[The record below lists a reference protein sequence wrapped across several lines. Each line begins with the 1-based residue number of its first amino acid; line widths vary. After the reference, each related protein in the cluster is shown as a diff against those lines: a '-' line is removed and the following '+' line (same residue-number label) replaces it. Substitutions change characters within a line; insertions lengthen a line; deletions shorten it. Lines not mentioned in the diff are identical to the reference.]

1 MSPTVYG
8 GRTNQGQPLGVLML
22 ETVFPRIPGDV
33 GNGFTFDFPVRYH
46 TVKGASIARAV
57 QAGDPA
63 LLQPFIE
70 GARIL
75 EEAGCQ
81 AITTSCGFLIMFQ
94 KELAE
99 AVNVPVLTSSLLQVP
114 YVARMLPPRKKVGI
128 LTARA
133 ASLGARHFQSAGME
147 NVSIAIKGMDQCP
160 EFTRA
165 FIMNEPVMDPEVVEL
180 EMVEA
185 ARSLVEAEPDIGALV
200 LECTNMPPY
209 AHAVQRATGLAV
221 YDVFT
226 LINHTVD
233 ALLRRPFDNIF
244 TRAPSR

>member
-8 GRTNQGQPLGVLML
+8 CRTNQGQPLGVLML

-33 GNGFTFDFPVRYH
+33 GNAFTFDFPVRYH

-57 QAGDPA
+57 QAGDPE

-70 GARIL
+70 GARVL
-75 EEAGCQ
+75 EEAGCR
-81 AITTSCGFLIMFQ
+81 AITTSCGFLVMFQ

-133 ASLGARHFQSAGME
+133 ASLSDKHFRGAGME
-147 NVSIAIKGMDQCP
+147 EVNVAIKGMDQCP

-165 FIMNEPVMDPEVVEL
+165 FILNETAMDPEIIER
-180 EMVEA
+180 EMVAA

-226 LINHTVD
+226 LINHTVG
-233 ALLRRPFDNIF
+233 ALLRRPFDNTIIN
-244 TRAPSR
+244 ASGQ